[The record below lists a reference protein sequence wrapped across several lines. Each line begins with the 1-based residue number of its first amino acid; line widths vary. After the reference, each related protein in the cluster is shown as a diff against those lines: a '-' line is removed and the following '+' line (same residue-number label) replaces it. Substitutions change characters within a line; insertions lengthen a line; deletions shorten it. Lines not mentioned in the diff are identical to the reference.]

1 MGPSAFTDL
10 DRFTDNEL
18 CQMHLDT
25 YRRGLKHFE
34 NADRLLSI
42 MAGLHYPSAEYTLV
56 KNEMHVAMAA
66 GTEAHDLVR
75 HIGAMIRARRANAN
89 A

>member
-1 MGPSAFTDL
+1 MGPYSDL

-25 YRRGLKHFE
+25 YRRGLEHFE
-34 NADRLLSI
+34 NADRILAI
-42 MAGLHYPSAEYTLV
+42 MAGLPYPSPEYADAKANLA
-56 KNEMHVAMAA
+56 VAMSA
-66 GTEAHDLVR
+66 GTEAHELLR
-75 HIGAMIRARRANAN
+75 HIGEVSRARRANAD